1 MNKLTNLSSK
11 NVFIILSVL
20 MKIGP
25 SLTFASYGL
34 FLAKTLGLD
43 PIAVNAVNQA
53 YYIGMVSL
61 EILTGATADKY
72 GKRIS
77 YLVYCALY
85 AVGSLVYFFSHNFIM
100 AAMSEFI
107 LALGSTFQSG
117 SFSSWAQE
125 QMQKEGEDE
134 TSRRKAKVDAELYSR
149 IASITCGLVGGYL
162 FMWNEH
168 VMWLMSSCFMIFTGI
183 IAYLLMKEKKV
194 QESNHR
200 EHEQSLYEIM
210 RIGFLYIKN
219 NKSLQL
225 IFIQTTVFSFCIQ
238 AFNMQWQQAL
248 NIQKNEIGKIY
259 FLMQIGIFLGVVI
272 TRKITLFSEKN
283 FFLANAITGL
293 FLMVCKIA
301 TGSLGINLFI
311 LHEIT
316 RGMLLPIGS
325 HITHEKIEEGMP
337 RATILSFD
345 SMTSFFGGLLGL
357 SFSGILAKYYG
368 YQVTW
373 IISGFI
379 LLVCSLYL
387 VYLVRKKE

>member
-1 MNKLTNLSSK
+1 MKLSTK
-11 NVFIILSVL
+11 QVFILLSIL

-25 SLTFASYGL
+25 CLTFASYGA
-34 FLAKTLGLD
+34 FLARTLGLD
-43 PIAVNAVNQA
+43 PLLTNMVNQA
-53 YYIGMVSL
+53 FYIGMVLL
-61 EILTGATADKY
+61 EVPTGAVADKY

-77 YLVYCALY
+77 YLVYCFFY
-85 AVGSLVYFFSHNFIM
+85 AAGSLVYFFSYNFLM
-100 AAMSEFI
+100 AAFSEFI

-149 IASITCGLVGGYL
+149 IASVTCGLIGGYL

-168 VMWLMSSCFMIFTGI
+168 IMWFVSSCFMALTGI
-183 IAYLLMKEKKV
+183 VAYLLMNEKNVKGNN
-194 QESNHR
+194 QH
-200 EHEQSLYEIM
+200 EHEQGLIEI
-210 RIGFLYIKN
+210 IVTGFMYIKN
-219 NKSLQL
+219 NKSLRL

-259 FLMQIGIFLGVVI
+259 FLMQIGIFLGVMI

-293 FLMVCKIA
+293 FLTVCKIA

-325 HITHEKIEEGMP
+325 HITHEKIEEGIP

-379 LLVCSLYL
+379 LLGCSLYL